1 MHQNH
6 LFVIFV
12 QNNQIRLVLLHF
24 LTDYLYFNNPAMIV
38 SDIIIKIIVTMS
50 SLDHI
55 Y

>member
-6 LFVIFV
+6 LLIIFV
-12 QNNQIRLVLLHF
+12 QNNQIRLVRLHF
-24 LTDYLYFNNPAMIV
+24 LTDYFNNPAMIV
-38 SDIIIKIIVTMS
+38 SDKIIKIIVTMS